1 MPMHK
6 TQLAYATAKALV
18 ATLEADYARCRFVL
32 AEDADDDVAFE
43 AWCDATEKMRSE
55 MGIYVAKDALA
66 KAEHDLVAWAT
77 TRPALRK
84 MAAGKLDLED
94 MVRQA
99 RKSLVQWEKLVDIC
113 FRASGK

>member
-6 TQLAYATAKALV
+6 TQLTYATAKALV
-18 ATLEADYARCRFVL
+18 ATLEADYARCRPVL
-32 AEDADDDVAFE
+32 AEDADDAAFE

-55 MGIYVAKDALA
+55 MGIYIAKDALA
-66 KAEHDLVAWAT
+66 KAEHDLIAWAT
-77 TRPALRK
+77 TLPALKK
-84 MAAGKLDLED
+84 MAAGKLDLGSL
-94 MVRQA
+94 VRQA